1 MSEIIVKPLKKMR
14 GAIEVPGDK
23 SISHRALMLGALTDG
38 SILVEN
44 FLPGGDCLA
53 TLNCLRNM
61 GVRVDEEGAAKII
74 VHGVGICGLHP
85 PQGELNCVRSGTT
98 IRLLMGLMAGQ
109 SFDSILNGEE
119 QLRRRPMN
127 RVAEPLMKMG
137 AAIQTTDGKAPV
149 RIRGQRLTGADLEL
163 KVASAQVKSAIILAG
178 LYAEGVTTVH
188 QPGPARD
195 HTERMLKA
203 MGAPLEIKGNTV
215 SIHAAHKLNAIPIHV
230 PGDFSSAAFPLV
242 AGAIVEN
249 AIIEITNVGLNHTR
263 TGLLDV
269 LLGMGADISIQ
280 DLRVENGEE
289 IGTIV
294 IKNSSLNSA
303 TIDKDLV
310 VRMIDEFPVFAV
322 AATQASGTTI
332 VRDARD
338 LRVKETDRISVMVE
352 ELKKMGAHIEETDDG
367 FVIEGPTPLNGGL
380 VNSHGDHRVAM
391 ALTVAGL
398 ISSADTI
405 IQDGNCV
412 GDSFPG
418 FYELMENLGV
428 QYG

>member
-1 MSEIIVKPLKKMR
+1 
-14 GAIEVPGDK
+14 
-23 SISHRALMLGALTDG
+23 
-38 SILVEN
+38 
-44 FLPGGDCLA
+44 
-53 TLNCLRNM
+53 
-61 GVRVDEEGAAKII
+61 
-74 VHGVGICGLHP
+74 
-85 PQGELNCVRSGTT
+85 
-98 IRLLMGLMAGQ
+98 
-109 SFDSILNGEE
+109 
-119 QLRRRPMN
+119 
-127 RVAEPLMKMG
+127 VAEPLMKMG

-149 RIRGQRLTGADLEL
+149 KIRGQRLTGTDLEL

-203 MGAPLEIKGNTV
+203 MGAPLETKGNSV
-215 SIHAAHKLNAIPIHV
+215 SIQAADKLNAIPIRV

-242 AGAIVEN
+242 AGTVVEN
-249 AIIEITNVGLNHTR
+249 ANIEICNVGLNSTR
-263 TGLLDV
+263 TGILDV
-269 LLGMGADISIQ
+269 LLEMGADISIQ
-280 DLRVENGEE
+280 DRRTENGEE

-294 IKNSSLNSA
+294 VKRSNLKSA
-303 TIDKDLV
+303 TVEKDVV

-338 LRVKETDRISVMVE
+338 LRVKETDRIAVMVE
-352 ELKKMGAHIEETDDG
+352 ELKKMGAQIDETDDG
-367 FVIEGPTPLNGGL
+367 FVIEGPTPLSGGL
-380 VNSHGDHRVAM
+380 VSSHGDHRVAM

-398 ISSADTI
+398 ISSKDTI

-418 FYELMENLGV
+418 FYELMETLGV

>member
-1 MSEIIVKPLKKMR
+1 MREIIVKPLKKMR
-14 GAIEVPGDK
+14 GALEVPGDK

-38 SILVEN
+38 SIVVEN

-61 GVRVDEEGAAKII
+61 GVRVDEEGDTKII
-74 VHGVGICGLHP
+74 VHGVGIRGLRP

-109 SFDSILNGEE
+109 SFDSVLSGEE

-137 AAIQTTDGKAPV
+137 AAIVTTDGKPPV
-149 RIRGQRLTGADLEL
+149 KIRGQRLTGTDLEL

-215 SIHAAHKLNAIPIHV
+215 SIQAAHKLNSIPIRV

-242 AGAIVEN
+242 AGAIVEDAN
-249 AIIEITNVGLNHTR
+249 IEICNVGLNHTR

-269 LLGMGADISIQ
+269 LLGMGADISIR
-280 DLRVENGEE
+280 DRRFENGEE
-289 IGTIV
+289 IGTVV
-294 IKNSSLNSA
+294 IKSSNFKCA
-303 TIDKDLV
+303 TVEKDVV

-322 AATQASGTTI
+322 AATQALGTTL

-338 LRVKETDRISVMVE
+338 LRVKETDRIAVIVE
-352 ELKKMGAHIEETDDG
+352 ELKKMGAQIEEMDDG
-367 FVIEGPTPLNGGL
+367 FVIEGPTPLKGGL
-380 VNSHGDHRVAM
+380 VSSHGDHRVAM

-398 ISSADTI
+398 ISSADTV

-418 FYELMENLGV
+418 FYELMNKLGV

>member
-38 SILVEN
+38 SIVVEN

-61 GVRVDEEGAAKII
+61 GVRVDEEGATKII
-74 VHGVGICGLHP
+74 VHGVGIFGLRP
-85 PQGELNCVRSGTT
+85 AQGELNCVRSGTT
-98 IRLLMGLMAGQ
+98 IRLLMGLMSGQ

-137 AAIQTTDGKAPV
+137 AAIVTTDGKPPV
-149 RIRGQRLTGADLEL
+149 KIRGQRLTGADLEL
-163 KVASAQVKSAIILAG
+163 KVASAQVKSALILAG

-215 SIHAAHKLNAIPIHV
+215 SIHAAYKLNAIPIHV

-249 AIIEITNVGLNHTR
+249 AIIEIINVGLNHTR

-269 LLGMGADISIQ
+269 LLRMGADISIQ
-280 DLRVENGEE
+280 DLRIENGEE

-294 IKNSSLNSA
+294 IKNSSLKSA

-338 LRVKETDRISVMVE
+338 LRVKETDRIAVMVE

-367 FVIEGPTPLNGGL
+367 FVIEGPTPLNGGQ

-418 FYELMENLGV
+418 FHELMENLGV

>member
-1 MSEIIVKPLKKMR
+1 MSDILVKPLKKMR
-14 GAIEVPGDK
+14 GAIQVPGDK

-38 SILVEN
+38 SNPVEN

-53 TLNCLRNM
+53 TLGCLRSL
-61 GVRVDEEGAAKII
+61 GVTIEEEGATKII
-74 VHGVGICGLHP
+74 VHGAGIHGLHLP
-85 PQGELNCVRSGTT
+85 AGELNCVRSGTT
-98 IRLLMGLMAGQ
+98 MRLLMGLMAGQ
-109 SFDSILNGEE
+109 SFDSVLSGEE

-137 AAIQTTDGKAPV
+137 AMIQTTDGKAPV
-149 RIRGQRLTGADLEL
+149 KIQGQPLVGADLEL

-178 LYAEGVTTVH
+178 LYAEGITTVR

-203 MGAPLEIKGNTV
+203 MGASLEIEANTV
-215 SIHAAHKLNAIPIHV
+215 QIQAAQYLNAIHIRV

-249 AIIEITNVGLNHTR
+249 AEIEIGNVGLNSTR

-269 LLGMGADISIQ
+269 LLEMGADISIQ
-280 DLRVENGEE
+280 GHRVENGEE
-289 IGTIV
+289 IGTIL
-294 IKNSSLNSA
+294 IKSSNLKG
-303 TIDKDLV
+303 TTVEKDVV

-322 AATQASGTTI
+322 AATQAYGETI

-338 LRVKETDRISVMVE
+338 LRVKETDRIAVMVG
-352 ELKKMGAHIEETDDG
+352 ELKKLGAHIEETDDG
-367 FVIEGPTPLNGGL
+367 FVIEGPTPLRGGR

-391 ALTVAGL
+391 ALTIAGL
-398 ISSADTI
+398 ISSAETI

-418 FYELMENLGV
+418 FYDLMKQLGV
-428 QYG
+428 RYG

>member
-38 SILVEN
+38 SNVVEN

-53 TLNCLRNM
+53 TLHCLQNM
-61 GVRVDEEGAAKII
+61 GVQVDEVGDTKII
-74 VHGVGICGLHP
+74 VHGVGIRGLHP
-85 PQGELNCVRSGTT
+85 PQGELDCVRSGTT

-109 SFDSILNGEE
+109 SFESILNGEE

-149 RIRGQRLTGADLEL
+149 KIRGQRLTGTDLEL

-203 MGAPLEIKGNTV
+203 MGAPLETKGNSV
-215 SIHAAHKLNAIPIHV
+215 SIQAADKLNAIPIRV

-242 AGAIVEN
+242 AGTVVEN
-249 AIIEITNVGLNHTR
+249 ANIEICNVGLNSTR
-263 TGLLDV
+263 TGILDV
-269 LLGMGADISIQ
+269 LLEMGADISIQ
-280 DLRVENGEE
+280 DRRTENGEE

-294 IKNSSLNSA
+294 VKRSNLKSA
-303 TIDKDLV
+303 TVEKDVV

-338 LRVKETDRISVMVE
+338 LRVKETDRIAVMVE
-352 ELKKMGAHIEETDDG
+352 ELKKMGAQIDETDDG
-367 FVIEGPTPLNGGL
+367 FVIEGPTPLSGGL
-380 VNSHGDHRVAM
+380 VSSHGDHRVAM

-398 ISSADTI
+398 ISSKDTI

-418 FYELMENLGV
+418 FYELMETLGV

>member
-1 MSEIIVKPLKKMR
+1 MREIIVKPLKKMR
-14 GAIEVPGDK
+14 GALEVPGDK

-38 SILVEN
+38 SIVVEN

-53 TLNCLRNM
+53 TLNCLRTM
-61 GVRVDEEGAAKII
+61 GVRVDEEGATKII
-74 VHGVGICGLHP
+74 VHGVGIRGLRP

-109 SFDSILNGEE
+109 SFDSVLSGEE

-137 AAIQTTDGKAPV
+137 AAIVTTDGKPPV
-149 RIRGQRLTGADLEL
+149 KIRGQRLTGTDLEL

-215 SIHAAHKLNAIPIHV
+215 SIQAAHKLNSIPIRV

-242 AGAIVEN
+242 AGAIVEDAN
-249 AIIEITNVGLNHTR
+249 IEICNVGLNHTR

-269 LLGMGADISIQ
+269 LLGMGADISIR
-280 DLRVENGEE
+280 DRRFENGEE
-289 IGTIV
+289 IGTVV
-294 IKNSSLNSA
+294 IKSSNFKCA
-303 TIDKDLV
+303 TVEKDVV

-322 AATQASGTTI
+322 AATQALGTTL

-338 LRVKETDRISVMVE
+338 LRVKETDRIAVIVE
-352 ELKKMGAHIEETDDG
+352 ELKKMGAQIEEMDDG
-367 FVIEGPTPLNGGL
+367 FVIEGPTPLKGGL
-380 VNSHGDHRVAM
+380 VSSHGDHRVAM

-398 ISSADTI
+398 ISSADTV

-418 FYELMENLGV
+418 FYELMNKLGV